1 MVAVMAG
8 LVATGFAGPEV
19 HDEKLLALN
28 KKLNARCARFRG
40 RAGYCLVRLDT
51 GASISY
57 RGDERFPTASTIKT
71 AAALHAIR
79 EVDAGRRK
87 WDDKYPLPNANA
99 RREWDASEWSYYMK
113 DGLQLNLDGYVNLM
127 ITVSD
132 NLATRVVREWLG
144 TVAINRSLDALGL
157 RETRMLAGAPAEA
170 VELWRLGSQFGMG
183 VTTPR
188 DMARLLALV
197 YRGKAAS
204 PAGCERL
211 VRILSHQYWDD
222 WIGASIPPGTYAAL
236 KSGAISR
243 SRSDTAI
250 VYAPIPYVLTI
261 YTDSQT
267 DRRWTADNEGDMLL
281 RAMAMD
287 VWNGLQRRKYAPPKG
302 FEKFLPTGGGVENT

>member
-1 MVAVMAG
+1 MLG
-8 LVATGFAGPEV
+8 LVAAVVAVPPTGRVDAQLDRLQRV
-19 HDEKLLALN
+19 
-28 KKLNARCARFRG
+28 LNARCAAFRG

-51 GASISY
+51 GATISF

-87 WDDKYPLPNANA
+87 WDDKYPLPNADA

-132 NLATRVVREWLG
+132 NLATRVIREWLG

-157 RETRMLAGAPAEA
+157 TETRMLASAPPE
-170 VELWRLGSQFGMG
+170 ETRLRRLGGQFGMG

-188 DMARLLALV
+188 DMARLLTLV
-197 YRGKAAS
+197 YRNKAAS

-222 WIGASIPPGTYAAL
+222 WIGASIPPGTCAAL

-250 VYAPIPYVLTI
+250 VYAPVPYVLTI
-261 YTDSQT
+261 YTDAQK
-267 DRRWTADNEGDMLL
+267 DRRWEVDNEGDVLI
-281 RAMAMD
+281 RAMAVD
-287 VWNGLQRRKYAPPKG
+287 VWNGLQRRKYVPPKG
-302 FEKFLPTGGGVENT
+302 YEKFLPTGAGVENT